1 MLEIRNI
8 SKYFNA
14 NLVLDDISFT
24 INKGRIFGIIGPN
37 GAGKTTTL
45 RILLKILTQSS
56 GEILFN
62 NSTLDQQ
69 FFNITGYLPEER
81 GLYPKSSV
89 TNILIYLAQLK
100 GMKYSEASK
109 KTKYWLNK
117 LNLEEYAKYNI
128 EELSKGNQQKVQF
141 ISAIL
146 HEPQI
151 LILDEPFSGFDPVNQ
166 SIFREIIEELKNDR
180 YIILSTHLM
189 DLAESLCDDIFLI
202 NNGKKVISGELKSIL
217 QAENRNI
224 YKISFQKN
232 VDEIDLTVLNQSNI
246 LEKNSNSIQID
257 ISDINISG
265 FLDKYSEK
273 LKITEF
279 KKVSPS
285 LHQLFISLVEKKD

>member
-141 ISAIL
+141 ISSIL

>member
-202 NNGKKVISGELKSIL
+202 NNGKKIISGELKSIL